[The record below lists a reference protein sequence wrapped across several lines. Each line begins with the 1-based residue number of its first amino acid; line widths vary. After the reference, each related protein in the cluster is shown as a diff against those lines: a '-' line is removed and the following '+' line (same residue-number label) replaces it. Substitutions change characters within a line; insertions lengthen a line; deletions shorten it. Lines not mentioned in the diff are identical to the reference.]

1 MEYSILYMEE
11 NMTGNIQYLRTDRA
25 IQSALLSLLGKKPF
39 EKITVQDIL
48 DETPVSRATFYKHF
62 HDKFEIVEKIQ
73 DEILHTHTELRNSL
87 AQATPDQYPALMERF
102 SLRYKEI
109 SQLLMKVQTER
120 VNLPLALVEE
130 SRQYYLST
138 TDSPTRELESR
149 IYAAASTATMVA
161 MLDEKLDCPLDKV
174 YDATMSVAM
183 RMVGLPDDEDLRELI
198 LQKRA
203 QILR

>member
-1 MEYSILYMEE
+1 
-11 NMTGNIQYLRTDRA
+11 MTGNIQYLRTDRA

-62 HDKFEIVEKIQ
+62 HDKYEIVEKIQ

-87 AQATPDQYPALMERF
+87 AQATLDQYPALMERF

-120 VNLPLALVEE
+120 VNLPMALVEE
-130 SRQYYLST
+130 SRQYYLGT
-138 TDSPTRELESR
+138 TDSPTKELEAR
-149 IYAAASTATMVA
+149 IYAAATTSMMVA
-161 MLDEKLDCPLDKV
+161 LLDEKEDHPLDKV
-174 YDATMSVAM
+174 FDATLSVAM
-183 RMVGLPDDEDLRELI
+183 RMVGLPDDEDVRSLI

-203 QILR
+203 QINK

>member
-1 MEYSILYMEE
+1 
-11 NMTGNIQYLRTDRA
+11 MTGNIQYLRTDRA

-62 HDKFEIVEKIQ
+62 HDKYEIVEKIQ

-120 VNLPLALVEE
+120 VNLPLALIEE
-130 SRQYYLST
+130 SRNYYLST
-138 TDSPTRELESR
+138 TDSPTRELEAR
-149 IYAAASTATMVA
+149 IYAASTTAMMVA

-174 YDATMSVAM
+174 FDATMSVAM
-183 RMVGLPDDEDLRELI
+183 RMMGLPDDPDLRELI
-198 LQKRA
+198 LKKRA
-203 QILR
+203 QKNG

>member
-1 MEYSILYMEE
+1 
-11 NMTGNIQYLRTDRA
+11 MTGNIQYLRTDRA

-62 HDKFEIVEKIQ
+62 HDKYEIVERIQ
-73 DEILHTHTELRNSL
+73 DEILHTHTELRNAL
-87 AQATPDQYPALMERF
+87 AQATPDQYPALVERF
-102 SLRYKEI
+102 SLRYREI

-130 SRQYYLST
+130 SRNYYLST
-138 TDSPTRELESR
+138 TDSPTRELEAR
-149 IYAAASTATMVA
+149 IYAASTTAMMVA

-203 QILR
+203 QVLR

>member
-1 MEYSILYMEE
+1 
-11 NMTGNIQYLRTDRA
+11 MTGNIQYLRTDRA

-62 HDKFEIVEKIQ
+62 HDKYEIVEKIQ

-87 AQATPDQYPALMERF
+87 NQATPDRYPALVERF

-130 SRQYYLST
+130 SKNYYMST
-138 TDSPTRELESR
+138 TNSPTRELEAR
-149 IYAAASTATMVA
+149 IYAAASTAMMVA
-161 MLDEKLDCPLDKV
+161 VLDDKQDYPLNRLF
-174 YDATMSVAM
+174 DATTSVAM
-183 RMVGLPDDEDLRELI
+183 RLVGLPDDEEPRTMI

-203 QILR
+203 QMN